1 MSTMSHSS
9 TDESYEHVLRSR
21 ETRRAWLLGDL
32 VQGTVAIIR
41 MVLWLSWGLK
51 PSKESATIK
60 VNVQCW
66 YQCFIDRQN
75 EWDGGEKGA
84 KGPFSPSAHERV
96 RSQWSQWSIDR
107 QIKTRMQLKKC
118 TQHIHNVNDVMRVWM
133 TGNSLPNTPDEKT
146 CGIFYITQNKYDT
159 CNIQHTSTPK
169 QTKYPRF
176 HKHVQLDFKIAW
188 SSLDL
193 KWGEYGTKYV
203 VHHGATKTASK
214 KLLVTLKA
222 TCTYLYALVRT
233 CTYKYVRVK
242 INAIT
247 TV

>member
-1 MSTMSHSS
+1 M
-9 TDESYEHVLRSR
+9 
-21 ETRRAWLLGDL
+21 
-32 VQGTVAIIR
+32 
-41 MVLWLSWGLK
+41 
-51 PSKESATIK
+51 
-60 VNVQCW
+60 
-66 YQCFIDRQN
+66 
-75 EWDGGEKGA
+75 GGKGGPWA
-84 KGPFSPSAHERV
+84 PFSPSAHEPV
-96 RSQWSQWSIDR
+96 RSRWSQWSIDR

-203 VHHGATKTASK
+203 VHHGATKTSSK
-214 KLLVTLKA
+214 KLLVTLTA
-222 TCTYLYALVRT
+222 TCTHLYVHVRT
-233 CTYKYVRVK
+233 STSAWKSMPLPRSKVCPARALEFHHVK
-242 INAIT
+242 RWLQ
-247 TV
+247 